1 MRQVVSLL
9 LVLGQ
14 VLFVASSTD
23 QLMTNRGSSKQP
35 LFSQKSKTKLQILYR
50 LCLSKAPDF
59 VYATAR
65 PSNQSMPHK
74 FSLVILEIN
83 SGSFFVEL
91 ERVDQASGWDTMITV
106 DWFLYTGIALV
117 HGKRMFWLPDLSGTK
132 TMNQE
137 QSAMYCTNRG
147 AELAD
152 IADKETYKL
161 IYNHIAEYHM
171 YNTKIRSYVHAW
183 LASKYNPQTR
193 NVTQSN
199 GEPGFNGDGKWRQP
213 SYPSSS
219 IDNTVLA
226 VRVRYYDSQDGGL
239 LNFPP
244 RQALRAC
251 TVVCSMKLLPN
262 L

>member
-1 MRQVVSLL
+1 MRKVVNLL
-9 LVLGQ
+9 LVLAQ
-14 VLFVASSTD
+14 VWSVAQSN
-23 QLMTNRGSSKQP
+23 QLMTSRGSWKQP
-35 LFSQKSKTKLQILYR
+35 SFSQKSKTKLQILYR

-59 VYATAR
+59 VYAVAK
-65 PSNQSMPHK
+65 PSNQSLPFE
-74 FSLVILEIN
+74 FSLVVLEMN
-83 SGSFFVEL
+83 SGSFLVEL

-117 HGKRMFWLPDLSGTK
+117 HGKRVFWLPDLSETK

-137 QSAMYCTNRG
+137 QSAIYCTNRG

-161 IYNHIAEYHM
+161 IYNHIAESHM
-171 YNTKIRSYVHAW
+171 YNTKIRSFVHAW

-199 GEPGFNGDGKWRQP
+199 GEPGFNGYGKWRQP
-213 SYPSSS
+213 SFPSSG
-219 IDNTVLA
+219 INDTVLA
-226 VRVRYYDSQDGGL
+226 VRVRDYDSQDSGL

-244 RQALRAC
+244 KQALGAC
-251 TVVCSMKLLPN
+251 TVVCSMKLLRN